1 VTCQRVQS
9 FLEEETTVE
18 VRHGHVQF
26 DGTELDYGEDDD
38 PAYHQLDEDL
48 GDAAAA
54 AQHFGL
60 LKHTKQVLTLQ
71 EKVKVI

>member
-1 VTCQRVQS
+1 
-9 FLEEETTVE
+9 
-18 VRHGHVQF
+18 
-26 DGTELDYGEDDD
+26 LDYGEDDD

-60 LKHTKQVLTLQ
+60 LKHTKHVLTGLKALQ